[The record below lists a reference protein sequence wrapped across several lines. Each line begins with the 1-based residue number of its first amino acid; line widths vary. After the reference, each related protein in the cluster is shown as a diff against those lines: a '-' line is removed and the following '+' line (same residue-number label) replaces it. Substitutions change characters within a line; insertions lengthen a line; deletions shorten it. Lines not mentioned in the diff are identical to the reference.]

1 MPLAARFKLSKY
13 TENKGT
19 SIRKSYSKLIN
30 LFQIQL
36 NINCWWNIRI
46 FFLNGIFI
54 YSIQNTDYSD
64 RDVNHRLLLLNYLI
78 DCICYRL
85 GSRFRVNEPS
95 QIQNDA
101 EIYNKA
107 YLSMIPKTWLILI
120 IWLQKAVLQ
129 PCYSRNFH
137 LEPTTLLAKEHAH
150 QNPTQRFQLQLK
162 YRASYYFNVSAT
174 WHMYFLKFC
183 LLHLSY
189 APAYTISY
197 RPYSKASVI
206 YWVGLLSSI
215 YVLFWFDI
223 WNKWTLFCTV
233 RFT

>member
-107 YLSMIPKTWLILI
+107 YLSMIEYQKHGWYSSFGYKRLCYNRVTAGTFILNLLLYWLKNTRIKT
-120 IWLQKAVLQ
+120 
-129 PCYSRNFH
+129 
-137 LEPTTLLAKEHAH
+137 
-150 QNPTQRFQLQLK
+150 
-162 YRASYYFNVSAT
+162 
-174 WHMYFLKFC
+174 
-183 LLHLSY
+183 LHKGFSF
-189 APAYTISY
+189 S
-197 RPYSKASVI
+197 
-206 YWVGLLSSI
+206 
-215 YVLFWFDI
+215 
-223 WNKWTLFCTV
+223 
-233 RFT
+233 